1 MRSEGKAGML
11 FEMQTEAG
19 RAALARRGAAIA
31 AREFDL
37 AIDERL
43 KELRAT
49 DPVLLA
55 LMTLQRFAIA
65 LPVEL
70 LARGWTPLL
79 AGPDDPVRWK
89 PPEP

>member
-1 MRSEGKAGML
+1 MWSERKVGML
-11 FEMQTEAG
+11 YEMQTAAG
-19 RAALARRGAAIA
+19 RAALARCGAAIA
-31 AREFDL
+31 ARDFDL

-43 KELRAT
+43 RELRAT

-55 LMTLQRFAIA
+55 LMTLRRFAIA
-65 LPVEL
+65 LPMEL

-89 PPEP
+89 PPEL